1 MVRWRSLTALTAHP
15 HDEPG
20 EQIQD
25 RRKVELPAAADD
37 ELGGVADPPL
47 IRRGR
52 RKVSVQEIG
61 RHRLIVITHR
71 GELVPLAAPRFQPVF
86 LHQAHDLFAAD
97 VLLLLEEI
105 LVNARAAVA
114 LLARLKRRPHQHG
127 QPAILACMR

>member
-15 HDEPG
+15 TMNRENRS
-20 EQIQD
+20 ED

-37 ELGGVADPPL
+37 ELGGVAGPPL

-52 RKVSVQEIG
+52 LKVSVQEIG

-71 GELVPLAAPRFQPVF
+71 GELVPPAPRLQPVF
-86 LHQAHDLFAAD
+86 LHQAHDPFAAD

-127 QPAILACMR
+127 QPAVLACMR